1 MIREL
6 RPRYSLLPLVRM
18 CQLLKVPR
26 SLVYREPPE
35 RAERARFY
43 HDLKLEIASIVSL
56 HPGYG
61 YRRVRLEL
69 GKHGIVC
76 GYKSVGRAMKEA
88 GLQKRRKRNAP
99 KTSDGKGAGSYPNLL
114 KDVKLEAP
122 GQVWVADITYI
133 GLPYGFGYL
142 ACVLDVF
149 LRKIVGSAMGS
160 RLDASLPLRAL
171 TTALT
176 NFPPLPGWIHHSDR
190 GSQYL
195 SEQYVQTVLNAGG
208 QVSCSNKAC
217 PQDNAFMESF
227 FKTLKAEEV
236 WLEEYES
243 LKHADKSIGTYIQ
256 YYNSDRMHSSLNYL
270 SPKDFESQLKENDP
284 S

>member
-1 MIREL
+1 
-6 RPRYSLLPLVRM
+6 
-18 CQLLKVPR
+18 
-26 SLVYREPPE
+26 
-35 RAERARFY
+35 
-43 HDLKLEIASIVSL
+43 LKLEIASIVSL

-69 GKHGIVC
+69 DRQGVVC
-76 GYKSVGRAMKEA
+76 GYKSVTRAMREA
-88 GLQKRRKRNAP
+88 GLQKKRKRTVP
-99 KTSDGKGAGSYPNLL
+99 KTSDGKGSGNYPNLL
-114 KDVKLEAP
+114 RDMKVQVP

-133 GLPYGFGYL
+133 GLPHGFAYL

-149 LRKIVGSAMGS
+149 LRKIVGSAMGN

-171 TTALT
+171 SNALAKH
-176 NFPPLPGWIHHSDR
+176 PPRSGWIHHSDR

-195 SEQYVQTVLNAGG
+195 SEKYVQAVLEAGG
-208 QVSCSNKAC
+208 QVSCSSKAC

-236 WLEEYES
+236 WLEEYEN
-243 LKHADKSIGTYIQ
+243 LKHADESVGSFIQ

-270 SPKDFESQLKENDP
+270 SPEQFESRVKENDP